1 VRGPGGDERAI
12 EIRVTGTVQ
21 GVGFRPTVWRLAC
34 EEGLVGEVLNDG
46 AGVIIR
52 TNGDADR
59 IASFVARLQ
68 REAPPLSRI
77 EAVHAATLGA
87 PLPFNGF
94 RIAESV
100 PGENRTRVAPDA
112 AICAACRAE
121 VLDPNE
127 RRSGYAFATCTH
139 CGPRFSIVRSVP
151 YDRARTTMASFPMCE
166 ACAREYGDPRDRRF
180 HAQPIACAACGPHV
194 WLEGAEES
202 GALRGRDAID
212 AAAASV
218 QGGRIVALRGLGGF
232 HLVCDAVNAGA
243 VRRLRGR
250 KHRYGKPFALMARDL
265 EMVGRYAAPTPLER
279 RLLESAEAPIVLLRS
294 TGLAPLPDDVA
305 PGLDLLGFMLPYTPL
320 HALLMERLDRPVVM
334 TSGNVSHE
342 PQVVDNEEART
353 KLASIADQLL
363 LHNRDIANRIDDS
376 VVRIVASRPRLVRRA
391 RGYAPAALALPEGFE
406 KAPHLL
412 AHGGELKS
420 TFCVVKD
427 GTAVL
432 SQHQGDLEDLAT
444 FDDYQKN
451 LRLYAQMYDHAP
463 LLLVADNHPEYLST
477 KLAEET
483 ASTQGLSLVRVQH
496 HHAHIASCMA
506 ENGVALDQGPVL
518 GVALDGLGLGDDG
531 TFWGGEVLLADYR
544 GYLRLGALLPVAM
557 PGGVQ
562 AIHEPW
568 RSLYAHLVAA
578 FGWEH
583 FSSRFADSTLCRRLR
598 DKPHDVL
605 ARMLAGN
612 VNVPRA
618 SSCGRLFDAVAA
630 ALGMCFDRADHE
642 AQGAMELEAAAA
654 RCPAGETV
662 TGYPFN
668 VVIGDTGFRHLDAAP
683 MWEALAHD
691 LAEGLSVERMAARFQ
706 RGLAVGVVALVRA
719 VRSAHAPSVTTAAL
733 SGGCFQNAILL
744 EDVVRL
750 LEAEGLTCL
759 SHERVPSND
768 GGIALGQAVIG
779 AALHIRSNR

>member
-1 VRGPGGDERAI
+1 V

-34 EEGLVGEVLNDG
+34 EEELVGEVLNDG
-46 AGVIIR
+46 AGVLIR
-52 TNGDADR
+52 TNGDADC

-77 EAVHAATLGA
+77 EAVHTTTLGA
-87 PLPFNGF
+87 PLPFDGF

-100 PGENRTRVAPDA
+100 PGVNRTRVAPDA

-121 VLDPNE
+121 ILEPSE
-127 RRSGYAFATCTH
+127 RRFGYPFATCTH

-194 WLEGAEES
+194 WLEGAQGS
-202 GALRGRDAID
+202 AVLRGREAID
-212 AAAASV
+212 TAAASV
-218 QGGRIVALRGLGGF
+218 RSGRIVALRGLGGF
-232 HLVCDAVNAGA
+232 HLVCDAVDASA
-243 VRRLRGR
+243 VQRLRGR

-265 EMVGRYAAPTPLER
+265 EMVGRYAAPTPLEC

-294 TGLAPLPDDVA
+294 AGPAPLPDDVA

-320 HALLMERLDRPVVM
+320 HVLLMERLDRPVVM
-334 TSGNVSHE
+334 TSGNLSHE

-363 LHNRDIANRIDDS
+363 LHDRDIANRIDDS
-376 VVRIVASRPRLVRRA
+376 VVRVVASRPRLVRRA
-391 RGYAPAALALPEGFE
+391 RGYAPAALALPEGFQN
-406 KAPHLL
+406 APDLL
-412 AHGGELKS
+412 AYGGELKS

-444 FDDYQKN
+444 FDDYQKH
-451 LRLYAQMYDHAP
+451 LRLYAEMYDHAP
-463 LLLVADNHPEYLST
+463 RLLVADNHPEYLST
-477 KLAEET
+477 KLAEDT
-483 ASTQGLSLVRVQH
+483 ASAQGLPLVHVQH

-506 ENGVALDQGPVL
+506 ENGIALDHGPVL
-518 GVALDGLGLGDDG
+518 GVALDGLGLGEDG
-531 TFWGGEVLLADYR
+531 TFWGGEILLADYR
-544 GYLRLGALLPVAM
+544 GYRRFGALLPVAM

-578 FGWEH
+578 FGWER
-583 FSSRFADSTLCRRLR
+583 FSSRFADSVLCRRLR
-598 DKPHDVL
+598 DKPIDVL

-630 ALGMCFDRADHE
+630 ALGMCFDRAHHE
-642 AQGAMELEAAAA
+642 AQGAMELEATAA
-654 RCPAGETV
+654 RCPAGDTV

-668 VVIGDTGFRHLDAAP
+668 VVIGDAGFRHLDAAP

-706 RGLAVGVVALVRA
+706 RGLAVGVAALVHA
-719 VRSAHAPSVTTAAL
+719 VRSAHAPSVATAVL

-744 EDVVRL
+744 DDVVRL
-750 LEAEGLTCL
+750 LEAKGLTCL
-759 SHERVPSND
+759 SHERVPPND
-768 GGIALGQAVIG
+768 GGLALGQAVIG
-779 AALHIRSNR
+779 AALHLRSNR

>member
-1 VRGPGGDERAI
+1 M
-12 EIRVTGTVQ
+12 
-21 GVGFRPTVWRLAC
+21 
-34 EEGLVGEVLNDG
+34 GEVLNDG
-46 AGVIIR
+46 AGVLIR
-52 TNGDADR
+52 TNSDADG
-59 IASFVARLQ
+59 IAAFVARIR

-77 EAVHAATLGA
+77 EAVHTATLGA
-87 PLPFNGF
+87 PLAFDSFN
-94 RIAESV
+94 IAESV

-121 VLDPNE
+121 ILDPNE
-127 RRSGYAFATCTH
+127 RRFGHPFATCTH
-139 CGPRFSIVRSVP
+139 CGPRFSIVRAVP
-151 YDRARTTMASFPMCE
+151 YDRARTTMANFPMCE

-194 WLEGAEES
+194 WLEGVDGS
-202 GALRGRDAID
+202 GVLQGREAID

-218 QGGRIVALRGLGGF
+218 RGGRIVALRGLGGF
-232 HLVCDAVNAGA
+232 HLVCDAVDAGA
-243 VRRLRGR
+243 VRRLRDR

-265 EMVGRYAAPTPLER
+265 EMVGQCAAPTPLER
-279 RLLESAEAPIVLLRS
+279 RLLESAEAPIVLLRN
-294 TGLAPLPDDVA
+294 TGRATLPDEVA
-305 PGLDLLGFMLPYTPL
+305 PGLDVLGFMLPYTPL
-320 HALLMERLDRPVVM
+320 HVLLMERLDRPVVM

-342 PQVVDNEEART
+342 PQVVDNEEARS
-353 KLASIADQLL
+353 KLAGVADHLL

-376 VVRIVASRPRLVRRA
+376 VVRVVASRPRLVRRA
-391 RGYAPAALALPEGFE
+391 RGYAPAALALPEGFNE
-406 KAPHLL
+406 APDLL
-412 AHGGELKS
+412 AYGGELKS
-420 TFCVVKD
+420 TFCIVKD

-432 SQHQGDLEDLAT
+432 SQHQGDLEDMAT
-444 FDDYQKN
+444 FDDYQKH
-451 LRLYAQMYDHAP
+451 LRLYSQVYDHAP
-463 LLLVADNHPEYLST
+463 RLLVADKHPEYLST

-483 ASTQGLSLVRVQH
+483 AVTQGLSLVRVQH
-496 HHAHIASCMA
+496 HHAHVASCMA
-506 ENGVALDQGPVL
+506 ENGVGLDQGPVL
-518 GVALDGLGLGDDG
+518 GIALDGLGLGDDG

-544 GYLRLGALLPVAM
+544 GYRRLGALLPVAM

-583 FSSRFADSTLCRRLR
+583 FSSRFSRLALCRRLQ
-598 DKPHDVL
+598 DKPLDVL

-612 VNVPRA
+612 INVPRA

-654 RCPAGETV
+654 RCRAGESV

-668 VVIGDTGFRHLDAAP
+668 VVLGDTGFRHLDAAP
-683 MWEALAHD
+683 MWEALARD
-691 LAEGLSVERMAARFQ
+691 LAEGLSVERMAARFH
-706 RGLAVGVVALVRA
+706 RGLAVGVAALVRA
-719 VRSAHAPSVTTAAL
+719 VRVADAASVTTAVL
-733 SGGCFQNAILL
+733 SGGCFQNASLL

-768 GGIALGQAVIG
+768 GGIAFGQAVIG
-779 AALHIRSNR
+779 AALQMRSNP